1 MLKIFLLDKFLVG
14 NLKGLVHKFLKC
26 RIPFNDT
33 SEERQNHFADVMTIL
48 LPLGL
53 VKILNHGDDLIKNVR
68 FGFLYVVHK
77 LPKFLLLGTVD
88 DKAIAV
94 F

>member
-1 MLKIFLLDKFLVG
+1 
-14 NLKGLVHKFLKC
+14 
-26 RIPFNDT
+26 
-33 SEERQNHFADVMTIL
+33 MTIL
-48 LPLGL
+48 IPLGL

-68 FGFLYVVHK
+68 FGFLDIVHK